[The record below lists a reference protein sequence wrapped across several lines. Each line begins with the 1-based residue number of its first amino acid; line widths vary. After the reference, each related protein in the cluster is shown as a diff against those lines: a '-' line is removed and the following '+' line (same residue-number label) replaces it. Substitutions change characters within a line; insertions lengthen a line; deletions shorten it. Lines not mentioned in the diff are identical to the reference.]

1 MTQTLYYG
9 EVHGEGYAKIIV
21 WLKIQFLQQQ
31 AHVKVYFFNYW
42 AAEFLPI

>member
-31 AHVKVYFFNYW
+31 AHVQFCCC
-42 AAEFLPI
+42 FLLLGC